1 MSNNKYNFFTLVS
14 PYKFLVI
21 GAIISLMLFS
31 NLGLAVP
38 WMLKIIIDKVLPSS
52 DYQLLYVL
60 SVVIIIIYLVRSVML
75 YLARYLIGY
84 AGVRVVLDVRQKVF
98 RHLQSLSL
106 RFYEEYRTG
115 KLISNVI
122 TDVSLMQSLI
132 GITMQMADK
141 LFLIMVLMTVLFF
154 MNAKMAFLVL
164 LIMPFQIANFY
175 YCCAEFL
182 PQV

>member
-52 DYQLLYVL
+52 DFQLLYVL
-60 SVVIIIIYLVRSVML
+60 SGVILIVYMVRSIML

-84 AGVRVVLDVRQKVF
+84 AGVRV
-98 RHLQSLSL
+98 
-106 RFYEEYRTG
+106 
-115 KLISNVI
+115 
-122 TDVSLMQSLI
+122 I
-132 GITMQMADK
+132 GCA
-141 LFLIMVLMTVLFF
+141 
-154 MNAKMAFLVL
+154 AKGFPAPAIIIFAL
-164 LIMPFQIANFY
+164 L
-175 YCCAEFL
+175 
-182 PQV
+182 